1 MKWDSLRFIYYY
13 ILFIILLYNYI
24 IILLL
29 YSFINCND
37 RYDNE
42 NSRSIIGQINPVSET
57 FLQCIMIISR
67 IKQYFFIWIVYY
79 FRLKKL
85 LRQGWKDDQKTIK
98 ALNWFHVL
106 NMFKKCSHLKMFHSC
121 FSTCIK
127 AARFVVPLIVLRKV
141 MVFKIF
147 AGLQVHLKTN
157 LRHTNKSTQ

>member
-37 RYDNE
+37 RYDNK

-57 FLQCIMIISR
+57 FLQCIMVISR
-67 IKQYFFIWIVYY
+67 IKQYFFVWIVYY

-85 LRQGWKDDQKTIK
+85 LKKLLWKSKYDLVFLHIIIT
-98 ALNWFHVL
+98 A
-106 NMFKKCSHLKMFHSC
+106 
-121 FSTCIK
+121 FSIIQRTVWKQFWNI
-127 AARFVVPLIVLRKV
+127 RFASFTRKFYPSIYKV
-141 MVFKIF
+141 TF
-147 AGLQVHLKTN
+147 
-157 LRHTNKSTQ
+157 